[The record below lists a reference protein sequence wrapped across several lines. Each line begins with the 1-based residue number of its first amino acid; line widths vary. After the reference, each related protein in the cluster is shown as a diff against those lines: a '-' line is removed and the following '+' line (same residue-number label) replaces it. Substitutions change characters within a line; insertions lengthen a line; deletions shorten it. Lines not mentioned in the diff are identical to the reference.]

1 VLLSTIF
8 LPISDDCCS
17 GSRCR
22 ICRWRSAPVCKAARS
37 MPASAAE
44 LRNAKSLRG
53 AGAPGGGGRRAGAR
67 RKGASGEP
75 ASVGWRTRRGG
86 PSCRGGG
93 AAGAVCDCA
102 WASVG
107 GAEERGEDGSGR
119 TEVGRRGGG
128 VCCEAKARARGV
140 VKRGGGEK
148 VRGARGR
155 WASVLLR
162 LLVDGSTDAERRR
175 AARRRA
181 CIGRCAA
188 AARHT
193 SAAGSTEGVR
203 AAAGRQERC
212 TAGRAEAEDGKQG
225 APGRRRYW
233 RGPQAQ
239 ARAGLLRVS
248 RSSGTQPAGCWLARH
263 NTRAPR
269 IAGSHRG
276 APRRIPL
283 AACYHTTSAA
293 CPSTASLLP
302 VLGLRCSA
310 PPTRGLGRLRCARAS
325 RSRALRPPE
334 AAHAPHERAAQME
347 LSCERLPSSCEA
359 WPAAVWTSTCSRRLH
374 SQTLP
379 SDRLHELKGHAVL
392 PSG

>member
-1 VLLSTIF
+1 
-8 LPISDDCCS
+8 
-17 GSRCR
+17 
-22 ICRWRSAPVCKAARS
+22 

-269 IAGSHRG
+269 HRWQPQSASQSPHPACRMLSHDQR
-276 APRRIPL
+276 
-283 AACYHTTSAA
+283 CM
-293 CPSTASLLP
+293 PSTASLLP
-302 VLGLRCSA
+302 VLRLRCSA
-310 PPTRGLGRLRCARAS
+310 PPPTRGLGRLRCARPAPALS
-325 RSRALRPPE
+325 DRRKRRMRHTSAPRRWSSRAKGCPRPAKHGQPQSGPRR
-334 AAHAPHERAAQME
+334 AHAGF
-347 LSCERLPSSCEA
+347 
-359 WPAAVWTSTCSRRLH
+359 TRRRCL
-374 SQTLP
+374 QTDCASMKSAECCHQVAP
-379 SDRLHELKGHAVL
+379 
-392 PSG
+392 